1 MLTLLKT
8 QWCIELFHMWVLI
21 FNPYAPTGFKMLMWI
36 FLYMLPLK
44 YKFVEITITRQVEN
58 MLRFDNINET

>member
-1 MLTLLKT
+1 
-8 QWCIELFHMWVLI
+8 MWELI
-21 FNPYAPTGFKMLMWI
+21 FNPYAPTGVKMLMWI

-44 YKFVEITITRQVEN
+44 YKFIEITITRQVEN